1 MNQLVRWNP
10 FNELDNMRRQMTTL
24 LNGNSEAAEAS
35 AVEMWAPVVDIFEDD
50 HAYIFKA
57 ELPEVKKE
65 DVSVQLENGI
75 LCIAGERK
83 AEKEQKIRRV
93 HRIERAHGAFS
104 RRFELPADIDGANV
118 EASFK
123 EGVLTV
129 TVAKA
134 AHAKPRKIEVKVA

>member
-24 LNGNSEAAEAS
+24 LNGNAEAAETG

-65 DVSVQLENGI
+65 DVSVQIENGI

-93 HRIERAHGAFS
+93 HRIERAQGAFS